1 MDSLLTLVG
10 KVRSALESEQG
21 LDRNL
26 LQEGRGNLEGAE
38 VVFDRDIPAYS
49 VDRKSKSFVRYFE
62 NTPIEV
68 DRKDM
73 PRRRIT
79 AFRNPD
85 RILLLITDGWFSVG
99 TKADLLTLENYQK
112 QHQKFLKDMGIYGFI
127 HEGERIVSVF
137 QELVDK
143 ECKIYEEI
151 VSKYNQSES

>member
-85 RILLLITDGWFSVG
+85 LVILLIPDGWFSVG
-99 TKADLLTLENYQK
+99 TSAKLLSLEDYKK
-112 QHQKFLKDMGIYGFI
+112 QHEEFLRDMGRYGFI
-127 HEGERIVSVF
+127 NEGDKIVSIF

-143 ECKIYEEI
+143 ECRIYEEI
-151 VSKYNQSES
+151 VSKYV

>member
-10 KVRSALESEQG
+10 KVRCALESEQG

-85 RILLLITDGWFSVG
+85 LVILLIPDGWFSVG
-99 TKADLLTLENYQK
+99 TSAKLLSLEDYKK
-112 QHQKFLKDMGIYGFI
+112 QHEEFLRDMGRYGFI
-127 HEGERIVSVF
+127 NEGDKIVSIF

-143 ECKIYEEI
+143 ECRIYEEI
-151 VSKYNQSES
+151 VSKYV